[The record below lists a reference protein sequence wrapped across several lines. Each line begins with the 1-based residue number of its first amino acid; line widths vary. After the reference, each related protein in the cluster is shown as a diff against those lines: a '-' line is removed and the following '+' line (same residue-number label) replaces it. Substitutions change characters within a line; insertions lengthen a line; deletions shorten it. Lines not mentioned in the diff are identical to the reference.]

1 MFDLLNNVFELG
13 YVSMYIYYAIRYT
26 GIKKKVEEDW

>member
-26 GIKKKVEEDW
+26 GIKKVEEDW